1 MVEISRT
8 LALLERLVAFP
19 TVSGEGNAE
28 LIGWAAG
35 LLREAG
41 FRLGY
46 LPSSQPGKLGL
57 VARAG
62 PEAPGG
68 VWLSAHADVVPVEGQ
83 GWTRP
88 PFRLS
93 REGER
98 VFGRGVTDMKG
109 FLAAALAMAERAGRG
124 GLAAPLGLVISYD
137 EEVGCRGIREM
148 LPALAPHMQG
158 ARAVIVGE
166 PTQMQVAI
174 GHKGKT
180 ALRVTF
186 RGEAGHSAEAPRFV
200 NAIHLAAAFVT
211 EMRALQ
217 QRLAQGVRDEA
228 YGVPYSTVHV
238 GRIGGGRALNIVPEE
253 AWIEMEF
260 RHLAETPAAEIRS
273 QIEAAAR
280 RVGAALGAPGHIA
293 IEETA
298 AYPGLAT
305 LPQAPVVGW
314 ARRMSG
320 SEALTKVSF
329 GTEAGFFAGLGLPVV
344 VLGPGEMARDGH
356 QPDESL
362 SLDQL
367 ALCEAMLERV
377 REDLRG

>member
-28 LIGWAAG
+28 LIGWAAE

-41 FRLGY
+41 FRLRH
-46 LPSSQPGKLGL
+46 LPSSQPGKVGL

-62 PEAPGG
+62 PQAPGG

-93 REGER
+93 REGGR

-109 FLAAALAMAERAGRG
+109 FLAAALAMAERAGREP
-124 GLAAPLGLVISYD
+124 LAAPLGLVISYD

-148 LPALAPHMQG
+148 LPELAPHLQG

-186 RGEAGHSAEAPRFV
+186 RGEAGHSAEAP
-200 NAIHLAAAFVT
+200 AIRQRDPSRGGLRGRDARASGAAGTGRARRGLW
-211 EMRALQ
+211 RALFH
-217 QRLAQGVRDEA
+217 RACGADRGRAGAQHRARGGVDRD
-228 YGVPYSTVHV
+228 GVPPPRRNPGGGDPRPDRGGGAT
-238 GRIGGGRALNIVPEE
+238 GGGRARRARAHRDRGDGGLSG
-253 AWIEMEF
+253 AC
-260 RHLAETPAAEIRS
+260 H
-273 QIEAAAR
+273 AAAR
-280 RVGAALGAPGHIA
+280 RRW
-293 IEETA
+293 
-298 AYPGLAT
+298 
-305 LPQAPVVGW
+305 W
-314 ARRMSG
+314 AG
-320 SEALTKVSF
+320 
-329 GTEAGFFAGLGLPVV
+329 
-344 VLGPGEMARDGH
+344 
-356 QPDESL
+356 
-362 SLDQL
+362 
-367 ALCEAMLERV
+367 
-377 REDLRG
+377 RGG